1 MKEYHDLYVIL
12 EKKEN
17 GKKKDKKGKTSLS
30 SICYACKNEA

>member
-17 GKKKDKKGKTSLS
+17 GKKNQKTKKEKQ
-30 SICYACKNEA
+30 A